1 MPPKLGDTSSTGG
14 AASQNASGA
23 ASNSSAQGRPAASA
37 STGGSYAP
45 QQGQGQHAPPQA
57 GQPRG
62 APPPV
67 PQGRDDDAV
76 PEVKKLEGDGEEG
89 GGGFTRKRY
98 DEYSKLV
105 TGKYV
110 FLACVNQIVRWES
123 GVSQSLKVL
132 SPGSDPICIEHN
144 ERQIEWQQSPP
155 RGMSDGFNFYWR
167 KKFIGAYAAGGWTVE
182 PNETGWE
189 GWQASNHL
197 GASGQPLP
205 LPPYDRYFVVHAE
218 GLWIP
223 TVLEVTVE
231 VDAPPHDKYPKVT
244 AVKPL
249 EVDGRRVQAPMPWR
263 VIDWIG
269 EQLNWYGTVEAVNKA
284 TKPVVKL
291 DYKQLEQG
299 AGGLMWWRDAIR
311 RIGDAQGSPYV
322 PTVPKREPAKTVDFP
337 F

>member
-37 STGGSYAP
+37 NTGGSHAS
-45 QQGQGQHAPPQA
+45 QQGQGQQAAPQAPP
-57 GQPRG
+57 RR
-62 APPPV
+62 APQPV

-76 PEVKKLEGDGEEG
+76 PEVPEREGE

-98 DEYSKLV
+98 DEYSKLTV
-105 TGKYV
+105 GTYR

-132 SPGSDPICIEHN
+132 SPGGDPICIEHN
-144 ERQIEWQQSPP
+144 ERQVEWQQSPP
-155 RGMSDGFNFYWR
+155 SGQSDGFNYYWR
-167 KKFIGAYAAGGWTVE
+167 KRFIGAYAAGGWTVE
-182 PNETGWE
+182 PNETGWD
-189 GWQASNHL
+189 GWQASNRL
-197 GASGQPLP
+197 GSNGQPLP

-223 TVLEVTVE
+223 TVMEVTVE
-231 VDAPPHDKYPKVT
+231 VDAPPHDKFPKVT
-244 AVKPL
+244 AVRPL
-249 EVDGRRVQAPMPWR
+249 VVDGRRVQAPMPWR
-263 VIDWIG
+263 VIDWIA

-291 DYKQLEQG
+291 DYQQIGQG